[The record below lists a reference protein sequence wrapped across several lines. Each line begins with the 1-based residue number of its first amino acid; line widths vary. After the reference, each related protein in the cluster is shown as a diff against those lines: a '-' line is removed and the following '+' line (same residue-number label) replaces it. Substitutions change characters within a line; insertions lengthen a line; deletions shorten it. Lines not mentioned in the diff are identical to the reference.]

1 MFEKE
6 LIIDGRGHLEGRLAS
21 ICAKELLSGQHITV
35 VRCEMILKSG
45 NLKRN

>member
-21 ICAKELLSGQHITV
+21 IIAKELLNG
-35 VRCEMILKSG
+35 
-45 NLKRN
+45 